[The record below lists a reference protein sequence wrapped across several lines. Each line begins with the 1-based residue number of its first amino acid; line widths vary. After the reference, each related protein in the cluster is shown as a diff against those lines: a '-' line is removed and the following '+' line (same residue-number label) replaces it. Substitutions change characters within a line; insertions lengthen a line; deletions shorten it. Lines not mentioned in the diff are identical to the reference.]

1 MILKISKQLKFI
13 KMKKISILLGVAAM
27 VIMASCNNQ
36 SADSN
41 KSKEMKMDEMKDM
54 KMDSMKMDDMKM
66 DDMKMDSASHKQHQ
80 VMDSSMKK

>member
-1 MILKISKQLKFI
+1 VILKISKQLKFI

-66 DDMKMDSASHKQHQ
+66 DSASHKQHQ

>member
-1 MILKISKQLKFI
+1 
-13 KMKKISILLGVAAM
+13 MKRISILLGIAVM

-54 KMDSMKMDDMKM
+54 KMDSMKMDN
-66 DDMKMDSASHKQHQ
+66 MKMDSANHNRNQM
-80 VMDSSMKK
+80 MDSSMKK

>member
-1 MILKISKQLKFI
+1 
-13 KMKKISILLGVAAM
+13 MKKLSFLSAVALI
-27 VIMASCNNQ
+27 VIIASCNNQ

-54 KMDSMKMDDMKM
+54 KMDSSKMDE
-66 DDMKMDSASHKQHQ
+66 MKMDSASHTQHQ